1 MNSRKILDEQEIEE
15 LGKALSRTGQWIIL
29 AKDVLPRPERAKEV
43 ETVALTVTA

>member
-29 AKDVLPRPERAKEV
+29 AKDVLPRPDGQKKLRQSP
-43 ETVALTVTA
+43 